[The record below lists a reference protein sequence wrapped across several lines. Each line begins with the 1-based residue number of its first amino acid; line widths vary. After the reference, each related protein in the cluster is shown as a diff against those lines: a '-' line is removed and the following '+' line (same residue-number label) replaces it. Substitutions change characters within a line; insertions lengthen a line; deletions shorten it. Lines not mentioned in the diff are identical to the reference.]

1 MRVSRI
7 EYRVIYGDIDAMGI
21 TYYSHYLRWFEI
33 GRTEFLRELGITY
46 KEVEAKGFLLP
57 VSEAFCKYMRPVYY
71 DTVVLIET
79 QIKSVKQASMRFDY
93 RVLNKGNGEKMAT
106 GYTLHPCLDKNR
118 QVVRI
123 PTFLLDLLQGAM

>member
-7 EYRVIYGDIDAMGI
+7 EYRVIYGDIDAMGV
-21 TYYSHYLRWFEI
+21 TYYSHHFRWFEI
-33 GRTEFLRELGITY
+33 GRTEFLRELGIAY

-57 VSEAFCKYMRPVYY
+57 VSEAYCKYMKPVYY

-79 QIKSVKQASMRFDY
+79 RIKSLRQASMRFDY
-93 RVLNKGNGEKMAT
+93 TVLSKENGEKMAT
-106 GYTLHPCLDKNR
+106 GYTVHPCLGKNR

-123 PTFLLDLLQGAM
+123 PTFLLDLLRGVM